1 MDENLITQNKGV
13 SPSPYG
19 SDVASEST
27 GPTEDV
33 EIVAERTESY
43 EEKSNQENQQFILYK

>member
-19 SDVASEST
+19 SDFASEST

-43 EEKSNQENQQFILYK
+43 EQKSNQENQQFILYK